1 MKKIFNKKLRTL
13 KTDNPKEFWKLIC
26 TNEGSD
32 VNSKI
37 HINVLA
43 EYFANLNK
51 DDNTYEEYEVQ
62 RSVDKSDFQNEF
74 LNMPFHEDEI
84 MTVLSSL
91 KSGKSAGPDCLINEF
106 FKMSRNSI
114 CGLFTKMFN
123 VILKCGHI
131 PETWSSGWI
140 VPIYKNNGNK
150 DDPNNYRGISL
161 INCICKVF
169 TSVISARITRYCDSV
184 QLIGNEQ
191 AGFRKSFP
199 PVIIYFIY
207 MY

>member
-1 MKKIFNKKLRTL
+1 M
-13 KTDNPKEFWKLIC
+13 KTDNPKEFWKRIC

-32 VNSKI
+32 INSKI

-84 MTVLSSL
+84 MSVLSSL

-114 CGLFTKMFN
+114 CLQ
-123 VILKCGHI
+123 KC
-131 PETWSSGWI
+131 S
-140 VPIYKNNGNK
+140 
-150 DDPNNYRGISL
+150 
-161 INCICKVF
+161 
-169 TSVISARITRYCDSV
+169 
-184 QLIGNEQ
+184 
-191 AGFRKSFP
+191 
-199 PVIIYFIY
+199 
-207 MY
+207 M